1 MLNVGDTGPNNT
13 IATISISFS
22 MVIGAL
28 INAHLFGLMVAYIQ
42 TFSIR

>member
-1 MLNVGDTGPNNT
+1 MLNVGDSGPNT
-13 IATISISFS
+13 TAAIIFISFS